1 MNPTCSGSV
10 VLTASSLSAPAQ
22 SDLSR
27 RSGGKY
33 LSVLRRMK
41 VERLAAM
48 LIGAIAMSPVT
59 VLSAPASTAFTY
71 QGQLKHAGIPLNGTV
86 DFQFSLWDAATGGA
100 QIGAMVP
107 VNAVKVADG
116 LFTVTLDFGAAAFSG
131 DARWLQLA
139 VRFPAGSGVFT
150 TLSPR
155 QPLAAAPYAL
165 YALGGPGG
173 TGYWAATGADIH
185 NTNSGKVGIGT
196 DTPTGLLGVEST
208 ANVHGVW
215 SVVPYIAIYGHR
227 TGTTGTW
234 PAVHAECDSVSASAS
249 AIRGYLNSTNAG
261 AGSAAVRGENRGTD
275 GDGAGVYGLHAGS
288 GIGVHGESTG
298 GTGVYGVGHSVG
310 VKGKASDASGWGGMF
325 LGSGDWGSGQALLVM
340 GDSLF
345 GFVQVAGG
353 TDTEPGAGGFLVLG
367 STGSTNISMDN
378 NEIQARYN
386 GNASTLYLN
395 NGGGSVAIGGATS
408 IKGNVTVRSASTNAV
423 LIELGEGLDYAE
435 GFNVSDKSAIAPG
448 MVLVIDPV
456 HPGKLALSTQ
466 AYDKRVAGIAAGAN
480 GLGSAVRL
488 GAGQFDLDVA
498 LAGRVYCQVDATE
511 HGVEP
516 GDLLTT
522 SAVPGHAMKVTDPA
536 RAMGAVLG
544 KAMEPLKQG
553 EKGQILVLVTL
564 Q

>member
-1 MNPTCSGSV
+1 MKAERLKAILICALAMGPS
-10 VLTASSLSAPAQ
+10 AALSAP
-22 SDLSR
+22 
-27 RSGGKY
+27 
-33 LSVLRRMK
+33 
-41 VERLAAM
+41 
-48 LIGAIAMSPVT
+48 T
-59 VLSAPASTAFTY
+59 STAFTY
-71 QGQLKHAGIPLNGTV
+71 QGQLKQAGIPLNGMV

-100 QIGAMVP
+100 QIGTIVP
-107 VNAVKVADG
+107 VNVVNVADG
-116 LFTVTLDFGAAAFSG
+116 LFTVMLDFGATAFSG
-131 DARWLQLA
+131 DARWLQVA
-139 VRFPAGSGVFT
+139 VRSGAGVAFT

-155 QPLAAAPYAL
+155 QPLTAAPYAL

-173 TGYWAATGADIH
+173 VTGYWAATGTDIH

-196 DTPTGLLGVEST
+196 DTPTGLLDVEST
-208 ANVHGVW
+208 AGVHGVW

-234 PAVHAECDSVSASAS
+234 PAVHAECDSTSANAS

-261 AGSAAVRGENRGTD
+261 VDSAAVRGENHGTD
-275 GDGAGVYGLHAGS
+275 GDGAGVYGLHNGS
-288 GIGVHGESTG
+288 GIGVRGESTS

-310 VKGKASDASGWGGMF
+310 VKGKAADASGWGGMF
-325 LGSGDWGSGQALLVM
+325 LGSGSWGDGQALMVA
-340 GDSLF
+340 GDSLMA
-345 GFVQVAGG
+345 GSVQLGSN
-353 TDTEPGAGGFLVLG
+353 LVLG
-367 STGSTNISMDN
+367 ITTSSNLLIDN

-386 GNASTLYLN
+386 GSASTLYLN
-395 NGGGSVAIGGATS
+395 NGGGSLSIGGATS

-435 GFNVSDKSAIAPG
+435 GFNVSDKDVIAPG
-448 MVLVIDPV
+448 MVLIIDPD
-456 HPGKLALSTQ
+456 HPGKLTLSTQ
-466 AYDKRVAGIAAGAN
+466 AYDRRVAGIAAGAN

-522 SAVPGHAMKVTDPA
+522 SSVPGHAMKVTDPA
-536 RAMGAVLG
+536 RATGAVLG
-544 KAMEPLKQG
+544 KAMEPLRQG

>member
-1 MNPTCSGSV
+1 MMPGNGEKNMCIRFVVGSLIALV
-10 VLTASSLSAPAQ
+10 AVAPSQGATPLT
-22 SDLSR
+22 
-27 RSGGKY
+27 
-33 LSVLRRMK
+33 
-41 VERLAAM
+41 
-48 LIGAIAMSPVT
+48 
-59 VLSAPASTAFTY
+59 TAFTY
-71 QGQLKHAGIPLNGTV
+71 QGQLKQGGAPFDGTA

-100 QIGAMVP
+100 QIGTTVQ
-107 VNAVKVADG
+107 VNAVNVASG
-116 LFTVTLDFGAAAFSG
+116 LFAVNLDFGAAAFSG

-139 VRFPAGSGVFT
+139 VRPATDVIAFT

-155 QPLAAAPYAL
+155 QPLTAAPYAL
-165 YALGGPGG
+165 YALGSSGG

-234 PAVHAECDSVSASAS
+234 PAVHAECDSASANAS

-261 AGSAAVRGENRGTD
+261 ADSAAVRGENRGTD
-275 GDGAGVYGLHAGS
+275 GDGAGVYGLHSGS
-288 GIGVHGESTG
+288 GIGVHGESTSG
-298 GTGVYGVGHSVG
+298 NGVYGVGHSVG
-310 VKGKASDASGWGGMF
+310 VRGKASDAGGGGGMF
-325 LGSGDWGSGQALLVM
+325 LGSGSYGAGQALLVM
-340 GDSLF
+340 GDSLL

-386 GNASTLYLN
+386 GSASTLYLN

-448 MVLVIDPV
+448 MVLVIDPD
-456 HPGKLALSTQ
+456 HPGKLTLSTQ

-480 GLGSAVRL
+480 GLGSAVRV

-553 EKGQILVLVTL
+553 ERGQILVLVTL

>member
-41 VERLAAM
+41 VEGLAAM

-86 DFQFSLWDAATGGA
+86 DFQFSLWDAAIGGA
-100 QIGAMVP
+100 QIGSVVP
-107 VNAVKVADG
+107 LNAVNVADG
-116 LFTVTLDFGAAAFSG
+116 LFTVMLDFGAAAFSG

-139 VRFPAGSGVFT
+139 VRFPAGSGAFT

-165 YALGGPGG
+165 YALDGPGG
-173 TGYWAATGADIH
+173 VGYWAATGADIH

-288 GIGVHGESTG
+288 GIGVHGESTSG
-298 GTGVYGVGHSVG
+298 SGVYGVGHSLG

-353 TDTEPGAGGFLVLG
+353 TDTEPGSGGFLVLG

-386 GNASTLYLN
+386 GSASTLYLN

-448 MVLVIDPV
+448 MVLVIDPD
-456 HPGKLALSTQ
+456 HPGKLTLSTQ

-544 KAMEPLKQG
+544 KAMEPLRQG

>member
-1 MNPTCSGSV
+1 MCIRFVVGS
-10 VLTASSLSAPAQ
+10 LIA
-22 SDLSR
+22 
-27 RSGGKY
+27 
-33 LSVLRRMK
+33 
-41 VERLAAM
+41 LAAVSPSQ
-48 LIGAIAMSPVT
+48 GATPLT
-59 VLSAPASTAFTY
+59 TAFTY
-71 QGQLKHAGIPLNGTV
+71 QGQLKQGGAPFDGTA

-100 QIGAMVP
+100 QIGTTVQ
-107 VNAVKVADG
+107 VNAVNVASG
-116 LFTVTLDFGAAAFSG
+116 LFAVNLDFGAAAFSG

-139 VRFPAGSGVFT
+139 VRPATDVIAFT

-155 QPLAAAPYAL
+155 QPLTAAPYAL
-165 YALGGPGG
+165 YALGSPGG

-234 PAVHAECDSVSASAS
+234 PAVHAECDSASANAS

-288 GIGVHGESTG
+288 GIGVHGESTSG
-298 GTGVYGVGHSVG
+298 SGTGVYGLDHGSGIGVHGESTSGNGVYGVGHSVG
-310 VKGKASDASGWGGMF
+310 VRGKASDAGGWGGMF

-353 TDTEPGAGGFLVLG
+353 TDSAPAGGGYLVLG
-367 STGSTNISMDN
+367 STGGTNISIDN
-378 NEIQARYN
+378 NEIMAR
-386 GNASTLYLN
+386 N
-395 NGGGSVAIGGATS
+395 NGAAATLALNAAG
-408 IKGNVTVRSASTNAV
+408 GNVTLIQSGTGNVGIGTASPAAKLHVNGTARVNV
-423 LIELGEGLDYAE
+423 LEITGADLAEKFPMSERIE
-435 GFNVSDKSAIAPG
+435 PG
-448 MVLVIDPV
+448 MVVAIDPKN
-456 HPGKLALSTQ
+456 PGKLCLARG
-466 AYDKRVAGIAAGAN
+466 AYNRRVAGVASGAN
-480 GLGSAVRL
+480 QLPTGAILGNLPDQKEAL
-488 GAGQFDLDVA
+488 PVA
-498 LAGRVYCQVDATE
+498 LSGRVWTWCDATE
-511 HGVEP
+511 QPIEP

-522 SAVPGHAMKVTDPA
+522 AAKPGHAMKATDYPKA
-536 RAMGAVLG
+536 QGAIIG
-544 KAMEPLKQG
+544 KAMTSLESG
-553 EKGQILVLVTL
+553 SGLVLMLVTL